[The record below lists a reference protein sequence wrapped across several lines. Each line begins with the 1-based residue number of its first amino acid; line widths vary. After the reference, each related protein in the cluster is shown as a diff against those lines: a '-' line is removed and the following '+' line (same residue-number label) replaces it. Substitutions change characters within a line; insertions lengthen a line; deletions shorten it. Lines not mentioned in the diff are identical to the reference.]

1 MTLFIIAALVL
12 SFHQADTTEEQSVPS
27 TVESATVY
35 LNGAQLSRTAEVS
48 LQAGSNTI
56 IFEHL
61 SSRFSEESIQISADG
76 PITLLSVRKA
86 TGDELPA
93 SAQLDSLKKVK
104 EELEYEIELKQS
116 EKTTLQRELDI
127 LISNKNLGGE
137 NQKVTAAEIREAMDF
152 FGEKLREIETSRLD
166 VDKAIQ
172 EINNRIS
179 EIDRQIQDLSRELKM
194 RNGSIIAEIESS
206 GQQTVTMTFSY
217 FLRNAGWYPSYD
229 VRASDV
235 GEPLSLTYK
244 ANVYQNSGIDWED
257 VQLSVSSAQ
266 PLTSTRIPAVQPVYL
281 RFRQPETRERF
292 DDIGISA
299 EMRREMEQG
308 AAAQNLAKPALP
320 PVSVTQNQTS
330 FSFNMEQPY
339 SVIGNGEA
347 KTVTMQEHS
356 LDADYRYFAIPK
368 VRPTAYLT
376 AAVTGWEELNLLNGE
391 MNLYFE
397 QTYVGQSQL
406 QPNAP
411 GDTLRFSLGKDD
423 RIVLERNR
431 LREFTDKNFFGN
443 RVRETTA
450 WELVVRNT
458 KNQAIDLSLVD
469 QIPVSTHEDINV
481 NLEERAGAVLESSTG
496 KLSWELEIPAE
507 SSAQRVFRY
516 RVEYPSGKEL
526 DQR

>member
-1 MTLFIIAALVL
+1 
-12 SFHQADTTEEQSVPS
+12 
-27 TVESATVY
+27 
-35 LNGAQLSRTAEVS
+35 
-48 LQAGSNTI
+48 
-56 IFEHL
+56 
-61 SSRFSEESIQISADG
+61 
-76 PITLLSVRKA
+76 
-86 TGDELPA
+86 
-93 SAQLDSLKKVK
+93 
-104 EELEYEIELKQS
+104 
-116 EKTTLQRELDI
+116 
-127 LISNKNLGGE
+127 
-137 NQKVTAAEIREAMDF
+137 
-152 FGEKLREIETSRLD
+152 
-166 VDKAIQ
+166 
-172 EINNRIS
+172 
-179 EIDRQIQDLSRELKM
+179 
-194 RNGSIIAEIESS
+194 
-206 GQQTVTMTFSY
+206 MTFSY
-217 FLRNAGWYPSYD
+217 FLRNAGWHPSYD
-229 VRASDV
+229 VRVSDV

-244 ANVYQNSGIDWED
+244 ANVYQNSGIDWEN

-292 DDIGISA
+292 DDISMSA
-299 EMRREMEQG
+299 EVREEMEQG

-330 FSFNMEQPY
+330 FSFNVEQPY
-339 SVIGNGEA
+339 TISGSGEA
-347 KTVTMQEHS
+347 KTVTMQEHT

-368 VRPTAYLT
+368 IRPTAYLT
-376 AAVTGWEELNLLNGE
+376 AMVTDWEELNLLNGE

-411 GDTLRFSLGKDD
+411 GDTLQFSLGKDE

-450 WELVVRNT
+450 WKLVVRNT

-481 NLEERAGAVLESSTG
+481 NLEERSGATLESNTG
-496 KLSWELEIPAE
+496 KLSWDLEIPAE